1 MAFSL
6 FSKKQEKETSRRC
19 RVSDVAIVMLMT
31 ISYFFITHRVG
42 LAVYVALQRG
52 HDQGGCYQD
61 SRNLAYGA
69 IVDKGNYGRNFH
81 FKLFSSLEF
90 AYFLK
95 MLF

>member
-1 MAFSL
+1 MVLYLS
-6 FSKKQEKETSRRC
+6 
-19 RVSDVAIVMLMT
+19 
-31 ISYFFITHRVG
+31 FITHRVG

-69 IVDKGNYGRNFH
+69 IVDKGNYGRIFH

-90 AYFLK
+90 AYFIK